1 MQVFRQSSS
10 YDVNRWPPGVR
21 FYPTDE
27 EIVMQFL
34 KPKICDPKIQSDYV
48 TDIDFYKSEPE
59 ELPGLSKLKN
69 GDRLWYFF
77 SPIVL
82 KFGNGAKSVRTTRHG
97 FWKAT
102 GKKVLVKSNGRT
114 VGMRRTFVFYKR
126 RASIRERTDWVM
138 HEYTLDEKELKRCP
152 NVQVCYAVCKV
163 REKSGPG
170 PRIGEQ
176 YGAPVNDDSV
186 DQVVLVEESEMDSVV
201 LDSQYHSL
209 PRSIE
214 TFDSEQQPSK
224 APESLNLTESDMSQ
238 LPPSQ
243 TPNAEFVFNVSEL
256 ASCSGDGDFLEMAD
270 FCGPAACLNTENP
283 SGSGNLSYEDLNA
296 SMDELD
302 RWHDVET
309 FLKEMGMSLD
319 DLGPSE
325 DDGTVPMAEQNE
337 NVNHA
342 ANPMDVPLQSIMKSS
357 SQEK

>member
-1 MQVFRQSSS
+1 M
-10 YDVNRWPPGVR
+10 
-21 FYPTDE
+21 
-27 EIVMQFL
+27 
-34 KPKICDPKIQSDYV
+34 
-48 TDIDFYKSEPE
+48 
-59 ELPGLSKLKN
+59 
-69 GDRLWYFF
+69 
-77 SPIVL
+77 
-82 KFGNGAKSVRTTRHG
+82 RTTRHG

-152 NVQVCYAVCKV
+152 NVQVNMFWKLSLFPFIRLLVFAKVVCSLFQVCYAVCKV

-243 TPNAEFVFNVSEL
+243 TPNAEFVLNVSEL